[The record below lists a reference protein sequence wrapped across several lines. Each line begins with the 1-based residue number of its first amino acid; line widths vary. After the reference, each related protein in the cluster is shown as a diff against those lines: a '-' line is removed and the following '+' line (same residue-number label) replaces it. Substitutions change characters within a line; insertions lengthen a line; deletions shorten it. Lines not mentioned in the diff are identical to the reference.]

1 MTNKT
6 LSAIDQWDFLYIFK
20 FIHDAWQNINLNY
33 EKYQVAA
40 LLVSLISALVSLLRN
55 NPTRG
60 NINKNNTRARIAFR
74 EVGRAFIIII
84 NRYCTL
90 HWSYETGSTCVS
102 LCKVAQSTF
111 LSPWNRRENSKP
123 RNDYVI
129 TYLRTTNKWLYVAR
143 GYFFSISSWVIH
155 ADVCDQPP

>member
-1 MTNKT
+1 M
-6 LSAIDQWDFLYIFK
+6 
-20 FIHDAWQNINLNY
+20 
-33 EKYQVAA
+33 

-55 NPTRG
+55 IPLGG
-60 NINKNNTRARIAFR
+60 NINKNNTRARVAFHKVVR
-74 EVGRAFIIII
+74 PFIIII

-111 LSPWNRRENSKP
+111 LSPWSRRENTKP

-129 TYLRTTNKWLYVAR
+129 TYLQTTNK
-143 GYFFSISSWVIH
+143 
-155 ADVCDQPP
+155 